1 MYSHGH
7 ISNAL
12 SLGHRS
18 FGGARTACGKAAM
31 PDLPHADAAAAC
43 CCRCRLPGARLA
55 PLQDV
60 RVWMEGIIER
70 SKERAGVHSHLVTD
84 AVPADPNQIQLPKF
98 VGHRWA
104 GWGRAGWG
112 GVGGR
117 VQGP

>member
-1 MYSHGH
+1 
-7 ISNAL
+7 
-12 SLGHRS
+12 
-18 FGGARTACGKAAM
+18 M

-104 GWGRAGWG
+104 GWGGAGWG
-112 GVGGR
+112 GVGWVGECR
-117 VQGP
+117 SLSAGSLVLQWGLGAVTSPTAR